1 MFQVSSVGKR
11 NYYFIDFEN
20 VQSAGLEGINDL
32 TKKDEVYIFYSEN
45 ANRISFEL
53 HHRLMHTL
61 ADVFYIPV
69 EVGGKNALDFQLSSY
84 LGYII
89 GQNCVSEADYYIVS
103 KDMAFSYLVTFWKDR
118 GVDLSVVHSLAE
130 QKTDS
135 IWQVLRDRVE
145 ELVSDGKLA
154 DRIVAIMQKC
164 GTKQDLHTA
173 LMKDLWDIDSEKRGE
188 IYRIIRPL
196 FGKI

>member
-1 MFQVSSVGKR
+1 M
-11 NYYFIDFEN
+11 
-20 VQSAGLEGINDL
+20 
-32 TKKDEVYIFYSEN
+32 
-45 ANRISFEL
+45 
-53 HHRLMHTL
+53 
-61 ADVFYIPV
+61 
-69 EVGGKNALDFQLSSY
+69 
-84 LGYII
+84 
-89 GQNCVSEADYYIVS
+89 
-103 KDMAFSYLVTFWKDR
+103 
-118 GVDLSVVHSLAE
+118 DLSVVHSLAE